1 LSRDVPEGSKK
12 LTYKG
17 YLFHV
22 FPEVYEPSDDTFLMG
37 GCLEVKEGS
46 RVLDLGTGCGI
57 LGILAAERAERVI
70 GIDLNPHAVRCAKAN
85 AKTNGVEGKM
95 DLVLGDLFQPLK
107 PDEKF
112 DLILFNPPYLPTPER
127 EGKRSWLEK
136 AWSGGPSG
144 RRVIDRFLFEAPRHL
159 KEGGIILL
167 LQSSLSSAK
176 KTLRVLEKAGL
187 KPKVVNKIIF
197 PFETIFLLRATKTAE
212 RTKEAYRR
220 QKNPTLF
227 A

>member
-1 LSRDVPEGSKK
+1 MSDGNRLSQDVPEGSKK

-17 YLFHV
+17 CLFHI
-22 FPEVYEPSDDTFLMG
+22 FPEVYEPSDDTFLMAE
-37 GCLEVKEGS
+37 CLEVKEGA

-57 LGILAAERAERVI
+57 LGILAAERAEEALS
-70 GIDLNPHAVRCAKAN
+70 IDISPHAVRCAKAN
-85 AKTNGVEGKM
+85 AKTNGVGGKM

-127 EGKRSWLEK
+127 EGRRGWLEK

-159 KEGGIILL
+159 TQEGVILL
-167 LQSSLSSAK
+167 TQSDLSNIK
-176 KTLRVLEKAGL
+176 RTLAILERKGL
-187 KPKVVNKIIF
+187 KTEILDELKF
-197 PFETIFLLRATKTAE
+197 PFETIFLLRAT
-212 RTKEAYRR
+212 RM
-220 QKNPTLF
+220 
-227 A
+227 